1 MMSSFKYSNMLLEKG
16 GISEKFESCLVT
28 EFSFNIGSVNKDK
41 RTVVN
46 LNSFDDNYEEKND
59 QFITRLL
66 KHKKNQLRLDS
77 NLLPPAIKYSF
88 PGLAVFERPPSYQM
102 VQYIPA
108 SVWDITEKHEPI
120 VFRIAIPWQL
130 YIIFYDPIN
139 FYCTSI
145 KMFFMQASLNSTD
158 QRLFLPPMPNF
169 FTNGGLCRPMFPSM
183 DDVNGYSKDLAGV
196 IASAYDWIWNSGF
209 NHDLSESVAQFKM
222 QHTPKEIISDTAV
235 QELSGSAGGFG
246 KHINQTYLIRA
257 FRVWEKIDIKDILN
271 IIWPNPSLSQNFE
284 GDVQYYQ
291 EYDSDRFD
299 ISCETG
305 ECSEDD
311 CGCFPELRNEIQ
323 TFDNVI
329 KATLDLEYD
338 QSSIRS
344 NVSSLPKSFLVIYEN
359 LNSAEHIS
367 NDVVV

>member
-1 MMSSFKYSNMLLEKG
+1 MMSGFKYSNMLLEKVN
-16 GISEKFESCLVT
+16 ISEKVENCLVT
-28 EFSFNIGSVNKDK
+28 EFSFNIGSVDKNK
-41 RTVVN
+41 RTVVS
-46 LNSFDDNYEEKND
+46 LNSSDDNYEEKND

-66 KHKKNQLRLDS
+66 KRKKNQLSLDS

-108 SVWDITEKHEPI
+108 SVWDITEKHEPT

-139 FYCTSI
+139 FYCTSV
-145 KMFFMQASLNSTD
+145 KMFFMQNSLNSTD

-169 FTNGGLCRPMFPSM
+169 FTNGMLCRPMFPDM

-209 NHDLSESVAQFKM
+209 NHDLSESVAQFRM
-222 QHTPKEIISDTAV
+222 QRTPKEIISDKAV
-235 QELSGSAGGFG
+235 QESSGYVGSSNRN
-246 KHINQTYLIRA
+246 INQTYLVKA
-257 FRVWEKIDIKDILN
+257 LNAWEKIDIKDILN

-329 KATLDLEYD
+329 KATLDLDYN
-338 QSSIRS
+338 QSNIHS
-344 NVSSLPKSFLVIYEN
+344 NASSLPKSFLAIYED
-359 LNSAEHIS
+359 LDLAKYIS
-367 NDVVV
+367 NEVVV